1 MSLNLSGEITAVA
14 TAVLAFFA
22 IVTAAFMIRASA
34 RGFGGNI
41 AGTHSAPRPGAARQD
56 RPLTLGQDN
65 G

>member
-22 IVTAAFMIRASA
+22 IVTAIFMIRASA
-34 RGFGGNI
+34 RGFGDNI
-41 AGTHSAPRPGAARQD
+41 GGSRSAPQPGAAGQD
-56 RPLTLGQDN
+56 RPLKLGQDN